1 MEQRRRIN
9 PGATLRKPGKVFRVR
24 LLLVDVNDRGI
35 PIYVDVIVGL
45 GNPGRRY
52 HRSRH
57 NIGFDVVDALA
68 RRHGISIQCTEV
80 SAVCGTGRIGQRSV
94 LLAKPQTYMNASGEA
109 VAPLVRRY
117 IQAGEHL
124 LVVHDDID
132 LPLGRIQ
139 YKRQGGD
146 AGHRGIRSII
156 QCLQSGVFLR
166 LRLGIGRPEH
176 QEEVVDYVLSPF
188 TTEEVEARCTM
199 ITQAVTWLEGFLEA
213 PDEPSRA

>member
-1 MEQRRRIN
+1 M
-9 PGATLRKPGKVFRVR
+9 R
-24 LLLVDVNDRGI
+24 LLLVDVNDRGM
-35 PIYVDVIVGL
+35 PIHVDVIVGL

-52 HRSRH
+52 QRSRH

-68 RRHGISIQCTEV
+68 RRHGISIQRTEV

-94 LLAKPQTYMNASGEA
+94 LLAKPHTYMNASGEA

-117 IQAGEHL
+117 IQAGEQL

-139 YKRQGGD
+139 CKRQGGD

-156 QCLQSGVFLR
+156 QCLQSGAFLR

-199 ITQAVTWLEGFLEA
+199 ITQAVTWLERFLEVT
-213 PDEPSRA
+213 DEPSRA